1 MGVRPS
7 PAPAL
12 FLDRDGVINVDQGY
26 THRVADFEF
35 LPGIFEL
42 VRLARGLGMRVV
54 VVTNQAGIGRGLYT
68 EADFATLT
76 QWMCARFAD
85 AGAAIDR
92 VYHCPTHPTE
102 GIGAYRVESFMR
114 KPNPGMLLVARD
126 ELGLDMARSLLLG
139 DKIGDIQAGQAA
151 GVGLGLLLTTTAP
164 LLPAGTETVASL
176 AEAAARLRS
185 FHAAFEGTF
194 EAPGPAGYT
203 ANP

>member
-12 FLDRDGVINVDQGY
+12 FLDRDGVINVDHGY

-35 LPGIFEL
+35 VPGIFEL

-54 VVTNQAGIGRGLYT
+54 VVTNQAGIGRGRYT

-76 QWMCARFAD
+76 QWMCERFAD

-92 VYHCPTHPTE
+92 VYHCPTHPE

-114 KPNPGMLLVARD
+114 KPHPGMLLAARD
-126 ELGLDMARSLLLG
+126 ELGLDMARSVLLG
-139 DKIGDIQAGQAA
+139 DKASDIQAGQAA
-151 GVGLGLLLTTTAP
+151 GVGLNLLLTATAAR
-164 LLPAGTETVASL
+164 LPAGAEAVATL
-176 AEAAARLRS
+176 AEAAGRLQS
-185 FHAAFEGTF
+185 FQAAFERAFKGD
-194 EAPGPAGYT
+194 EPAGYT
-203 ANP
+203 AGP